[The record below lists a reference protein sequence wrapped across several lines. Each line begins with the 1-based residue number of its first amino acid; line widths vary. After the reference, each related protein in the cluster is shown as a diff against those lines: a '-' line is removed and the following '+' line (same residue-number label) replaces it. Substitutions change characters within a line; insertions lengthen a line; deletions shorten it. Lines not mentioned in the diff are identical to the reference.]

1 MFKPVLVL
9 FHGKLPWRLTSDTF
23 GFGSCQKGRSF
34 YWTQTGELSE
44 NLCLKWTHGRTAP
57 WLVRRSVILNQ
68 SAVVFPRPSSATNT
82 PATWLLW
89 ANYIHV
95 SWLSRQ
101 YKETWKY
108 FAQWRLSSAVRDR
121 GMSLQTHFLWVC
133 KPIFYGSANPYFMVL
148 QTHFLWVCKPTFY
161 GVFIWRLSFFKFDF
175 DDGNWQQAEAR
186 NLLLV
191 WTVEVNVLLP
201 KERYGDPLNGRGSN
215 TEPYN
220 WEADTATLSYR
231 RLSGYIVIWNQFFL
245 FAKFKVV

>member
-1 MFKPVLVL
+1 MPQMNSRKNRTVVGVKFSDFESERSRFSPAFVRHKHTCDLVAL
-9 FHGKLPWRLTSDTF
+9 SKLHPRLLAFS
-23 GFGSCQKGRSF
+23 
-34 YWTQTGELSE
+34 
-44 NLCLKWTHGRTAP
+44 
-57 WLVRRSVILNQ
+57 SVQ
-68 SAVVFPRPSSATNT
+68 S
-82 PATWLLW
+82 
-89 ANYIHV
+89 
-95 SWLSRQ
+95 
-101 YKETWKY
+101 KETWKY

-161 GVFIWRLSFFKFDF
+161 GSANPLFMVCSFGDCLFFKFDF

-220 WEADTATLSYR
+220 
-231 RLSGYIVIWNQFFL
+231 
-245 FAKFKVV
+245 